1 MISTAELLRQGR
13 KAEIWARYCGFIDL
27 SLKDF
32 MAIQERLLLEQIG
45 RLKNCVVG
53 RGLLGEKIPSS
64 VAEFRANIP
73 LTTYPDYISILS
85 EKKEDGLPA
94 EPRWWLRTS
103 GRTGEFGGYKWVP
116 YTPEM
121 IRGLGESVLALFT
134 LAAVNGRGEF
144 PFSEG
149 DRLLYTMAPF
159 PYMSGGVSRA
169 LLEQFPFAFL
179 PPLEQAEVMPY
190 NERIQE
196 GLRLALKDG
205 IDHINAIAVVLVR
218 IAEQFSQRS
227 SSSKSSQYLTSPST
241 LLRFGKGML
250 RARAQG
256 RKNLLPKDLWSVKGI
271 ATGGTDTILF
281 RDQIREYWG
290 RDPIEAYGCTE
301 GGVFALQLW
310 RGRGLVFLPHLDFL
324 EFIPMAEYDRNQAD
338 PRYQPQT
345 VLLDEVQEGEI
356 YEVVITNFHGGV
368 FTRYRVGDLIQII
381 SLNDQELEVA
391 LPKMVFHSKAHDIID
406 LSSFARLTE
415 KTIWQAIQDTG
426 VPYTDWTARKEYHNG
441 KSYVY
446 IYVEPKGNSEDAAT
460 FRQQIS
466 QALKQLDST
475 YADVYEM
482 LGMDPLRVELL
493 PVGAFRK
500 FYQLREQQGADLA
513 DLKPPHMQISDG
525 DLSLLMTNGRAPHR

>member
-1 MISTAELLRQGR
+1 
-13 KAEIWARYCGFIDL
+13 
-27 SLKDF
+27 
-32 MAIQERLLLEQIG
+32 
-45 RLKNCVVG
+45 
-53 RGLLGEKIPSS
+53 
-64 VAEFRANIP
+64 
-73 LTTYPDYISILS
+73 
-85 EKKEDGLPA
+85 
-94 EPRWWLRTS
+94 
-103 GRTGEFGGYKWVP
+103 
-116 YTPEM
+116 
-121 IRGLGESVLALFT
+121 
-134 LAAVNGRGEF
+134 
-144 PFSEG
+144 
-149 DRLLYTMAPF
+149 
-159 PYMSGGVSRA
+159 
-169 LLEQFPFAFL
+169 
-179 PPLEQAEVMPY
+179 
-190 NERIQE
+190 
-196 GLRLALKDG
+196 
-205 IDHINAIAVVLVR
+205 
-218 IAEQFSQRS
+218 
-227 SSSKSSQYLTSPST
+227 
-241 LLRFGKGML
+241 
-250 RARAQG
+250 
-256 RKNLLPKDLWSVKGI
+256 
-271 ATGGTDTILF
+271 
-281 RDQIREYWG
+281 
-290 RDPIEAYGCTE
+290 
-301 GGVFALQLW
+301 
-310 RGRGLVFLPHLDFL
+310 
-324 EFIPMAEYDRNQAD
+324 MAEYDRNQAD

-513 DLKPPHMQISDG
+513 HLKPPHMQISDG